1 MVVVV
6 GLTSDGEKI
15 TTAAVTIPIIPTPK
29 MVNSDK
35 QATQTIFFGQRLSF
49 L

>member
-15 TTAAVTIPIIPTPK
+15 TTAAVTIPAIPAPK
-29 MVNSDK
+29 VVNSTK
-35 QATQTIFFGQRLSF
+35 QVTEAPIFGQNLF
-49 L
+49 LL